1 MVFPDTSPRPGGG
14 GLRFRSRPNTN
25 GQLGAIGHAH
35 SHSTALSNLH
45 SYTIP
50 HAHSHST
57 ALSNLLSYTIPHA
70 HSGTWGNPQTN
81 ANSYSYT

>member
-50 HAHSHST
+50 HAHS
-57 ALSNLLSYTIPHA
+57 
-70 HSGTWGNPQTN
+70 GTWGNPQTN
-81 ANSYSYT
+81 ANGYSYT